1 MVQKGA
7 KNRLFLSIL
16 KTGTPPVCAAGP
28 EKTEILIFFAKKSQ
42 FNTGYNEKKTLRFRL
57 GFYWGEIP
65 GKNHDFYEK
74 GVTPP
79 RACGARG
86 FCRNLGG

>member
-1 MVQKGA
+1 MA
-7 KNRLFLSIL
+7 KVYRVFFD
-16 KTGTPPVCAAGP
+16 K
-28 EKTEILIFFAKKSQ
+28 ILIFFAKKSQ

-79 RACGARG
+79 LERAGPG
-86 FCRNLGG
+86 DFVEI